1 MDSQNSLKLVIWL
14 VQNFYQHI
22 KEHLTIILQNSEK
35 QEIDYNVLNIEKWL
49 KVIIKL
55 IDKLLN

>member
-1 MDSQNSLKLVIWL
+1 MDLQNSLKLVIWL
-14 VQNFYQHI
+14 VQNFYQPI
-22 KEHLTIILQNSEK
+22 KDHLTEILQNSEK

-55 IDKLLN
+55 IDKLRS

>member
-1 MDSQNSLKLVIWL
+1 MDSLNSLKLAIWL
-14 VQNFYQHI
+14 VQNLNQHI
-22 KEHLTIILQNSEK
+22 KGHLTIILQNSEK

>member
-14 VQNFYQHI
+14 VQNLNQHI
-22 KEHLTIILQNSEK
+22 KGHLTIILQNSEK